1 MKKLLLKLNIVSSP
15 GACYILTED
24 KKIMENN
31 SLATTKQQP
40 SHEPIVLL
48 TDAAVEKI
56 KAMMA
61 KESKSDYRLRL
72 GVVTGGC
79 AGLSYE
85 MKFQKSPY
93 DNDTVFEQKGLK
105 VIINQESVPFLQ
117 GITVDYIDTLR
128 ESGFK
133 YRNPNAK
140 SSCGCGTSFS

>member
-1 MKKLLLKLNIVSSP
+1 M
-15 GACYILTED
+15 EQ
-24 KKIMENN
+24 KIE
-31 SLATTKQQP
+31 T
-40 SHEPIVLL
+40 PIVTL
-48 TDAAVEKI
+48 TDAAAEKI

-61 KESKSDYRLRL
+61 KEGKTDYALRF

-93 DNDTVFEQKGLK
+93 ENDIAFIQNGLN
-105 VIINQESVPFLQ
+105 IIVNQESVEFVK
-117 GITVDYIDTLR
+117 GIEIDYVDTLK

-133 YRNPNAK
+133 YKNPKAK